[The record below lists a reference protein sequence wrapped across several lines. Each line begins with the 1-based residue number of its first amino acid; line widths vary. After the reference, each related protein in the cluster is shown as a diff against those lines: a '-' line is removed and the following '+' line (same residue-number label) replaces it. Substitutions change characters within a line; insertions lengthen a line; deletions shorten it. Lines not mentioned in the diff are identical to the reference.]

1 MRARLQS
8 NFSAAATDFRA
19 NWKQLLLTDLA
30 FKVAYFAILVP
41 ISGLVLRVF
50 LFSQG
55 TAVIADTDILW
66 VVLSPVG
73 LLGFILVAAVSV
85 AIIALE
91 MACLMV
97 ISFGAAHGLEVR
109 FIDALWHAGRKALSI
124 LRLTVRFVSL
134 LLLIAAPFLA
144 AAALVALALL
154 TEFDI
159 NFYLKT
165 RPPAYWLAA
174 GLIGAILGAG
184 LLVLVPRVIGW
195 AFGLPIL
202 LFENVA
208 PAKALGESA
217 RRTKGNRAFL
227 AIQLVGW
234 AIGSMVAGAVAFGGV
249 RLLGGWVVVPLSES
263 HPALFLLALGGLV
276 MVWAVVNEIVVL
288 MTAAG
293 FALLTV
299 RSYDAFGEP
308 RPQEWWK
315 TTVAREGH
323 AAGRRLTRWQLAGGL
338 LAATVVAALIGF
350 YQLRSVRMDT
360 DVQIIAHRGAARFA
374 PENTLAAFERAIAD
388 RADWIELDV
397 LETADGEVVVVHD
410 RDLKRLGGVSLP
422 IETSTYEQIR
432 EVDVGSWF
440 GPEFAGQRVPLLAEV
455 LELCKGRIG
464 VVIELK
470 YFGRS
475 VALEE
480 RVVEIVEAA
489 DMTAEI
495 VVMSLNYGGV
505 QKMRSLR
512 PDWRLGLITAVAIGN
527 LTTVDAD
534 FLAVNGNLA
543 TPLFIRDAHAAGKD
557 VYVWPIY
564 ERIEKVRMISRG
576 ADGLITYDPALGR
589 RTLSTLGEMSP
600 VERLMVDVALWM
612 GLVPEEE
619 SEETNDLA
627 GEIDLGDLEQGVGES
642 APDL

>member
-1 MRARLQS
+1 MQAQLRS
-8 NFSAAATDFRA
+8 NFSAAASDFRG

-41 ISGLVLRVF
+41 ISGLVLKGF
-50 LFSQG
+50 LLSQG
-55 TAVIADTDILW
+55 TTVIADTDILW
-66 VVLSPVG
+66 VALSPVG
-73 LLGFILVAAVSV
+73 LLGLILVAAVGV

-91 MACLMV
+91 LACLMV
-97 ISFGAAHGLEVR
+97 IGFGAAHGLEIR
-109 FIDALWHAGRKALSI
+109 FIDALWHAGRKAMST
-124 LRLTVRFVSL
+124 LRLTVRFVSFL
-134 LLLIAAPFLA
+134 LLMAAPFLA
-144 AAALVALALL
+144 AAALVALSLL

-165 RPPAYWLAA
+165 KPPAFWLAA
-174 GLIGAILGAG
+174 ALLGTILGAG

-195 AFGLPIL
+195 AFALPLL
-202 LFENVA
+202 LFEDTA
-208 PAKALGESA
+208 PSKALRESSK
-217 RRTKGNRAFL
+217 RTQGNRTML

-234 AIGSMVAGAVAFGGV
+234 AVISMVAGAAVFGGI
-249 RLLGGWVVVPLSES
+249 RLLGRWVVVPLSEGR
-263 HPALFLLALGGLV
+263 PGLLLIALGALV
-276 MVWAVVNEIVVL
+276 IVWVVANEIVAL
-288 MTAAG
+288 MTASG
-293 FALLTV
+293 FALLIV
-299 RSYDAFGEP
+299 RSFDVFGD
-308 RPQEWWK
+308 PQPQKWWK
-315 TTVAREGH
+315 TAVARGGRAE
-323 AAGRRLTRWQLAGGL
+323 GRRLSRLQLAGGL
-338 LAATVVAALIGF
+338 LAAAVAATLVGA
-350 YQLRSVRMDT
+350 YQLNSVRVDT

-388 RADWIELDV
+388 GADWIELDV

-410 RDLKRLGGVSLP
+410 RDLKRLGGVNLA
-422 IETSTYEQIR
+422 IESSTYEQLR

-440 GPEFAGQRVPLLAEV
+440 GPEFADQRVPLLADV
-455 LELCKGRIG
+455 LELCRGRIG
-464 VVIELK
+464 IVIELK

-475 VALEE
+475 VRLEE

-489 DMTAEI
+489 DMASEV

-534 FLAVNGNLA
+534 FLAVNGSLA
-543 TPLFIRDAHAAGKD
+543 TALFIRDAHAVGKD

-564 ERIEKVRMISRG
+564 DRIEKARIIGRG

-589 RTLSTLGEMSP
+589 RILAQLEEMSP

-619 SEETNDLA
+619 QEETNDLE
-627 GEIDLGDLEQGVGES
+627 GETDLGELE
-642 APDL
+642 